1 MSCRVLSGSRL
12 HPPGGVD
19 LSFAGVLFLI
29 LVPVLVAP
37 GVVTATPQP
46 IYTVYGE
53 DLPLSGTA
61 PGLDVIYLFLTGPN
75 LPDQG
80 ISLAGGTPVT
90 TGTPGSFTRVEVNT
104 DGTWSYTW
112 RTSAL
117 GRILDP
123 GTYTLYIVQE
133 PLARPDLDDT
143 VYAIQ
148 AIVFGSPV
156 ETVTVTATETTG
168 TLVIDSSPLLS
179 VVTLDGRDAGVTPVS
194 LSGVPPGPHTLIVS
208 HAGYLDYRANV
219 TISAGRETEITATL
233 QPAAATPSTPA
244 ATGTPP
250 GRLAPAVLVPP
261 GAAALA
267 ILGFRRIK

>member
-1 MSCRVLSGSRL
+1 MFGRARSGSRPY
-12 HPPGGVD
+12 PPRGVV
-19 LSFAGVLFLI
+19 LSFTGILFI
-29 LVPVLVAP
+29 LLVAALAAP
-37 GVVTATPQP
+37 GALAAPQP
-46 IYTVYGE
+46 INTIYGE
-53 DLPLSGTA
+53 DLPLGGTA

-80 ISLAGGTPVT
+80 ISLVGGAPVA
-90 TGTPGSFTRVEVNT
+90 TGVPGSFTRVEVNT

-112 RTSAL
+112 RTSAV

-123 GTYTLYIVQE
+123 GTYTLYIVEE

-148 AIVFGSPV
+148 AIVFGAPV
-156 ETVTVTATETTG
+156 ETVTVTAPATTG
-168 TLVIDSSPLLS
+168 SLVVDSSPGMS
-179 VVTLDGRDAGVTPVS
+179 MVTLDGRSGGITPARIS
-194 LSGVPPGPHTLIVS
+194 DIPPGPHTLIVS

-219 TISAGRETEITATL
+219 TISAGGETEITAIL
-233 QPAAATPSTPA
+233 QPVAATPSIPVP
-244 ATGTPP
+244 TGTTPP
-250 GRLAPAVLVPP
+250 GRLAPAVLVPL